1 MENNFY
7 FEDDDWLYTDIS
19 LKPLK
24 DVKNNNNNNYQ
35 ENEEYLELQNYYL
48 NLKSKENNDNLN
60 FELKEKNIFNN
71 INLENNFLFLKELKK
86 LKNELNKNYKTFIK
100 INNNNNNFNKKEI
113 KQFKYNNKKDLN
125 YNQNKCCICLNLI
138 DINDKLLV
146 INNCN
151 HIFHKNCLNKWLLEK
166 KHCPICR
173 NKIIN

>member
-71 INLENNFLFLKELKK
+71 INLDNNFLFQKELKK

-100 INNNNNNFNKKEI
+100 INNNNNYNKKEI